1 MKLSKIAPLLLV
13 LFLPAVALAQGSGST
28 GSRPT
33 YGSSSPAYAVTRSV
47 KGTVTTIEADR
58 GLIVVKDKNG
68 KMYEFKVDNKT
79 KYKAEKKTELR
90 GKKGIS
96 LADFQLGQP
105 VKVTYR
111 ADDGTI
117 TELRLRRSREKRAS
131 RS

>member
-58 GLIVVKDKNG
+58 GLIVVEDKNG
-68 KMYEFKVDNKT
+68 KMHEFKVDNKT

-117 TELRLRRSREKRAS
+117 TELRLRRISEKRAS

>member
-28 GSRPT
+28 RSRPT
-33 YGSSSPAYAVTRSV
+33 YGSSSPAFVVLRIV

-58 GLIVVKDKNG
+58 GLIVVKDKKG
-68 KMYEFKVDNKT
+68 KMHEFKVDNKT

-111 ADDGTI
+111 ADDGTV
-117 TELRLRRSREKRAS
+117 TELRLKRSREKRAS